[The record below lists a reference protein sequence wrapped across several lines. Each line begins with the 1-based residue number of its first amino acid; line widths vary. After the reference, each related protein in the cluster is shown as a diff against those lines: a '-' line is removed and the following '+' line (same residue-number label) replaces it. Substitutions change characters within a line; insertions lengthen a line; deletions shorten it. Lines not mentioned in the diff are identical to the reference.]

1 MSQLILARG
10 NTYRKNIFKRFIP
23 NMEIGPYF
31 LVFSLIIFVILV
43 TVLTLVFSTR
53 QVTKGYVLNKLESE
67 HDKLIKQSE
76 QNEMQISKVKA
87 LKYIEDSTRVRRM
100 TRPGQ
105 IVFIGEETSIAS
117 R

>member
-10 NTYRKNIFKRFIP
+10 STYRKNIFKRLIP
-23 NMEIGPYF
+23 DIEIGPYF
-31 LVFSLIIFVILV
+31 LVFSLIVFVILV

-53 QVTKGYVLNKLESE
+53 QVTKGYVLNKLEAE

-76 QNEMQISKVKA
+76 QNEMQISKVRA
-87 LKYIEDSTRVRRM
+87 LKYLEDSAKVRKM
-100 TRPGQ
+100 MRPSQ
-105 IVFIGEETSIAS
+105 IVFIGEDETIAS

>member
-1 MSQLILARG
+1 
-10 NTYRKNIFKRFIP
+10 
-23 NMEIGPYF
+23 MEIGPYF

-43 TVLTLVFSTR
+43 TVLTLIFSTR

-87 LKYIEDSTRVRRM
+87 LKYIEDSARVKKM
-100 TRPGQ
+100 TRASQ
-105 IVFIGEETSIAS
+105 IVFIEEDTSIAS